1 MRLAVKINFIC
12 NFQVKYQTKSQQ
24 MGSKKYS
31 RKALGFFPQDLYE
44 QVLMCATVVGSHACT
59 VGLG

>member
-1 MRLAVKINFIC
+1 MRLAVKINFIF

-44 QVLMCATVVGSHACT
+44 QCDI
-59 VGLG
+59 LGYPGGGICG